1 MCRITELLDGGIPS
15 RFSNPAQ
22 IQPSCQMD
30 SCAELNLTLLGWGGS
45 SGRTFKGAAR
55 RKQNSGVILSGLG
68 ASADN
73 EEHDSP
79 LCLCFLF
86 DTEALHWKKLI
97 MYQITK
103 SGFL

>member
-1 MCRITELLDGGIPS
+1 
-15 RFSNPAQ
+15 
-22 IQPSCQMD
+22 MD
-30 SCAELNLTLLGWGGS
+30 SCAELNLTLLGWDGS

-79 LCLCFLF
+79 LCLCFYLTPKRSIGKT
-86 DTEALHWKKLI
+86 DYVSNYKKRVFVMRLLI
-97 MYQITK
+97 
-103 SGFL
+103 FLPIDH

>member
-1 MCRITELLDGGIPS
+1 
-15 RFSNPAQ
+15 
-22 IQPSCQMD
+22 MD